1 MGTPLY
7 RKSLLIFLS
16 TLCLLTIPAP
26 HVQAELKIV
35 ATTEHYGALTKIVGA
50 DKVKVS
56 VLVRGSQNPHAVEVK
71 PSYSVLL
78 NRADL
83 LVTNGQLL
91 EVGWLD
97 TALINARNPRIT
109 QGEEG
114 FVDCS
119 LGIDLIP
126 YEFQEIEGTPLFMLN
141 LGMGGTTRL
150 GNHHYWLDPANSEI
164 IARNISTKL
173 AAVDPPNATFYQ
185 TNYERFAARLA
196 EKVQQWDKMLEPFKG
211 LPIVSYHRSWNYL
224 AKRHGLRLVAYIEPK
239 ETVPPSAAYMATL
252 VDRMK
257 KQGVKLILAEPYQNK
272 GLVQEVARLTGATP
286 LFLPDSVSEDLGIR
300 DVFQLFDRIY
310 RELSQALQ
318 AAKTS

>member
-1 MGTPLY
+1 
-7 RKSLLIFLS
+7 
-16 TLCLLTIPAP
+16 
-26 HVQAELKIV
+26 
-35 ATTEHYGALTKIVGA
+35 
-50 DKVKVS
+50 
-56 VLVRGSQNPHAVEVK
+56 VLVRGGQNPHAVEVK

-97 TALINARNPRIT
+97 TALINARNPHIT

-141 LGMGGTTRL
+141 LGTGGTTRL
-150 GNHHYWLDPANSEI
+150 GNHH
-164 IARNISTKL
+164 
-173 AAVDPPNATFYQ
+173 
-185 TNYERFAARLA
+185 ERFAARLA

-211 LPIVSYHRSWNYL
+211 LPLVSYHRSWNCL

-252 VDRMK
+252 IDRMK

-272 GLVQEVARLTGATP
+272 GIVQEVARLTGATP

-310 RELSQALQ
+310 QKLSQALQ

>member
-7 RKSLLIFLS
+7 RKSLMIVLS
-16 TLCLLTIPAP
+16 TLCLLTIRVL
-26 HVQAELKIV
+26 HVQAELNIV
-35 ATTEHYGALTKIVGA
+35 ATTEHYGAIAKIVGA

-56 VLVRGSQNPHAVEVK
+56 VLVKGSQNPHAVEVK
-71 PSYSVLL
+71 PTYSVLL

-97 TALINARNPRIT
+97 IALVKARNPHIT
-109 QGEEG
+109 PGEEG

-150 GNHHYWLDPANSEI
+150 GNHHYWLDPANSEV

-173 AAVDPPNATFYQ
+173 AAVDPRHAAFYQ
-185 TNYERFAARLA
+185 ANYERFATSLA
-196 EKVQQWDKMLEPFKG
+196 AKVQQWDKMMEPFKG

-224 AKRHGLRLVAYIEPK
+224 AKRHGLRVVAYIEPK

-257 KQGVKLILAEPYQNK
+257 KQGVKLVLAESYQNK
-272 GLVQEVARLTGATP
+272 GVVQEVARLTGANP
-286 LFLPDSVSEDLGIR
+286 LFLPDSVSVDLGIR

-310 RELSQALQ
+310 QELTQALQ